1 MSAMLQITADLS
13 APHTMAAP
21 AVALLV
27 GTDADH
33 GLSDGDAAARLVELG
48 PNELP
53 PPQRR
58 SGLMRLV
65 LQLHHPLIYVL
76 LASAAVTGAL
86 GEVVDAGVILGVVV
100 VNAVV
105 GFLQEGRAEHALDAL
120 VAVVRTEATVIRGAV
135 ATKVASADLVVG
147 DVVLLDEGDRVP
159 ADLRLLAT
167 GELRVDESALTGES
181 RPAVKNVPAVAR
193 ETGLADRTNMAYA
206 GMLVSSGNGRGVVVA
221 TGSATEI
228 GRVHHLVAVTR
239 SVDTPLTRKLT
250 RFSGVLTVVILGLAA
265 LGVAVGMLREQPF
278 AEVLTAAVALA
289 VGAIPEG
296 LPAAVT
302 VTLAIGVA
310 RMSRRHA
317 IIRRLPAVETLGST
331 TVICTDKT
339 GTLTAN
345 AMTVTAVA
353 AGGQHFEV
361 TGIGYEPE
369 DGVLPDDPAL
379 RACLLAGLA
388 CNDARVEQR
397 DGTWTPV
404 GDPTEAA
411 LVVSAAKAGLRRD
424 DVPPRRGV
432 LPFTSQRRYMAT
444 LHERADGT
452 RVVFVKGA
460 VDRLATFAADPRTAR
475 DLVTAGDELA
485 SGGLRVLAM
494 GSAELLVGSGD
505 LTEDQ
510 FAGRLV
516 LLGIQAMHDPPRP
529 AAMAAVTACREA
541 GVEVKMITGDHP
553 ATARAIADRFGLT
566 TAATVTGQDLRDLPA
581 ERLRQLVGETSVFAR
596 VSPEQKLA
604 LVDALQHQGHVVAM
618 TGDGVNDA
626 PALRRADIGVAMG
639 RGGTEVAKQAADM
652 VLADDDFSS
661 IAAAVEEGRGVFDN
675 LRKFIIWTL
684 PTNMAEGLVIL
695 AAMLAGTM
703 LPILPTQIL
712 WINMT
717 TAVALGLTLAFEP
730 REPGIMRRPPLP
742 PTLPLL
748 TRQLVARIVFVA
760 VLLLGGAFAAFHWQL
775 AAGAPVAQA
784 RTVAVN
790 VFVAA
795 QVAYLFNCR
804 SLVRLRPATAV
815 RHSPWLITGIAVTAL
830 LQLAF
835 TYTPTMN
842 ALFGTAPIGWTE
854 WAAIAGIALTCW
866 LLVELE
872 KWLRRSTSTRDRTA
886 SPPSFSH

>member
-1 MSAMLQITADLS
+1 MTGVGAVLTTAPPDGS
-13 APHTMAAP
+13 APHAMAAP
-21 AVALLV
+21 AVVSQV
-27 GTDADH
+27 GTDADR
-33 GLSDGDAAARLVELG
+33 GLSEVDAAARLVAQG

-53 PPQRR
+53 PPRR
-58 SGLMRLV
+58 RGALVRLV

-86 GEVVDAGVILGVVV
+86 GEVVDSCVILGVVV

-120 VAVVRTEATVIRGAV
+120 VAVVRTEATAIRGAV
-135 ATKVASADLVVG
+135 ATRVPSADLVVG
-147 DVVLLDEGDRVP
+147 DLVVLDEGDRVP
-159 ADLRLLAT
+159 ADLRLLDT

-181 RPAVKNVPAVAR
+181 RPAAKSVPAIAPDA
-193 ETGLADRTNMAYA
+193 GLADRTNMAYA

-228 GRVHHLVAVTR
+228 GRVHHLVAATS
-239 SVDTPLTRKLT
+239 SVDTPLTRKLA

-265 LGVAVGMLREQPF
+265 LGVAVGMLRGQPF

-310 RMSRRHA
+310 RMSRRRA

-345 AMTVTAVA
+345 AMTVTTVA
-353 AGGQHFEV
+353 AGGRRFDV
-361 TGIGYEPE
+361 AGIGYEPA
-369 DGVLPDDPAL
+369 DGTLPDDPAL

-388 CNDARVEQR
+388 CNDARVEDR
-397 DGTWTPV
+397 DGVWTPV

-411 LVVSAAKAGLRRD
+411 LVVSAAKAGLSRD
-424 DVPPRRGV
+424 DVPPRHGV
-432 LPFTSQRRYMAT
+432 LPFSSQRRYMAT

-452 RVVFVKGA
+452 RIVYVKGA
-460 VDRLATFAADPRTAR
+460 VERLAAFGEDQDTARALVAASAELAAD
-475 DLVTAGDELA
+475 
-485 SGGLRVLAM
+485 GLRVLAM
-494 GSAELLVGSGD
+494 GSAQLPAGTGD

-516 LLGIQAMHDPPRP
+516 LLGVQAMHDPPRP
-529 AAMAAVTACREA
+529 AAMTAVTACREA

-553 ATARAIADRFGLT
+553 VTARAIADRFGLA
-566 TAATVTGQDLRDLPA
+566 AATVTGQDLRDLSD
-581 ERLRQLVGETSVFAR
+581 ERLREVVEETAVFAR

-604 LVDALQHQGHVVAM
+604 LVNALQHQGHVVAM

-695 AAMLAGTM
+695 AAMLAGAT
-703 LPILPTQIL
+703 LPIMPAQIL

-730 REPGIMRRPPLP
+730 REPGIMRRRPLA

-748 TRQLVARIVFVA
+748 TRRLVTRIVFVA
-760 VLLLGGAFAAFHWQL
+760 VLLLGGVFAAFHWQL
-775 AAGAPVAQA
+775 ATGASLAQA

-795 QVAYLFNCR
+795 QIAYLFNCR
-804 SLVRLRPATAV
+804 SLEHLRPATAV
-815 RHSPWLITGIAVTAL
+815 RHSPWLITGIAVTAV

-842 ALFGTAPIGWTE
+842 ALFGTAPIGLVE
-854 WAAIAGIALTCW
+854 WAVVATVATLCW
-866 LLVELE
+866 LLVEVE
-872 KWLRRSTSTRDRTA
+872 KWLRRGPR
-886 SPPSFSH
+886 SPALVT